1 MATRSPTPFHSF
13 WGAVTLPA
21 PLPAGADVQT
31 GDTVYSTDTGLLY
44 VASTNGPT
52 PTWVPVGGG
61 APSLSEQVLT
71 LNGTSTGG
79 AVAYIGAVYLP
90 AITTLAVTAT
100 AYIGGSLVG
109 DTTVLSLV
117 PIAGGPAVAAWTR
130 TGTLGT
136 QPLAASVAGIPAGW
150 YDLTLQGTAGSGV
163 AFARGLYL
171 A

>member
-1 MATRSPTPFHSF
+1 MATRSPTPSHSF

-21 PLPAGADVQT
+21 PLPAGAGVEV

-61 APSLSEQVLT
+61 APILSEQVLT
-71 LNGTSTGG
+71 LNGTSTGF

-100 AYIGGSLVG
+100 AYIGGDAP

-117 PIAGGPAVAAWTR
+117 PILGGPAVATWTR

-136 QPLAASVAGIPAGW
+136 QPLAAPVAGIPAGW